1 MGWGHSC
8 HQGTREARRPR
19 AGPGNAACLDSRVT
33 LEALPG
39 RLCGSGPLL
48 PFLTGGPGTCWCS
61 ALSTRPG
68 LAGGMGAS
76 PTGALQP
83 GEGGGGAQCCT
94 YSPSCRQPRLLT
106 GRAGPGGIL
115 RGRTQKMPLEGG
127 GTGWGNG
134 AQLGASGQLCCSAV
148 AGERLTQ
155 HPTLRPLGFCNDR
168 RVGGL

>member
-1 MGWGHSC
+1 MGSQLPPGYPGGKETQGRTRKCRLSGLTRDSRGPARQTLRVWPPPPLPHR
-8 HQGTREARRPR
+8 GTRHLLVFRVVYKARLGWRHGSLTYR
-19 AGPGNAACLDSRVT
+19 RSAAWG
-33 LEALPG
+33 G
-39 RLCGSGPLL
+39 R
-48 PFLTGGPGTCWCS
+48 
-61 ALSTRPG
+61 
-68 LAGGMGAS
+68 
-76 PTGALQP
+76 
-83 GEGGGGAQCCT
+83 GGGAQCCT

>member
-8 HQGTREARRPR
+8 HQGTRGARRPR
-19 AGPGNAACLDSRVT
+19 AGPGNAARLDSRVT

-48 PFLTGGPGTCWCS
+48 PFLTRGPGTRWRS

-68 LAGGMGAS
+68 LAGGPGAS

-83 GEGGGGAQCCT
+83 GEGGEGTVLHLFSLLQAAQASHWESGARWDPEGQD
-94 YSPSCRQPRLLT
+94 PEDA
-106 GRAGPGGIL
+106 AG
-115 RGRTQKMPLEGG
+115 GG

-134 AQLGASGQLCCSAV
+134 AQLGASGQLCSSAV
-148 AGERLTQ
+148 PGERLTQ
-155 HPTLRPLGFCNDR
+155 HPTLRPLGFCNDHKL
-168 RVGGL
+168 GGL